1 MCDKIAGVCMCEAL
15 KRISSGKDLGF
26 YYKVGMAITDID
38 SRNREINDKMVGKHS
53 SELISYDGEER
64 RKSARQ

>member
-1 MCDKIAGVCMCEAL
+1 MCEAL
-15 KRISSGKDLGF
+15 KRIRSGRVIPF
-26 YYKVGMAITDID
+26 YHMVGKAISDID
-38 SRNREINDKMVGKHS
+38 SRNNGISDKMNGKHS

>member
-1 MCDKIAGVCMCEAL
+1 MCKKIAGVCMCEAL
-15 KRISSGKDLGF
+15 KRIRSGKDLGF
-26 YYKVGMAITDID
+26 YYKVGMAINDID

-53 SELISYDGEER
+53 SELKYAGDER